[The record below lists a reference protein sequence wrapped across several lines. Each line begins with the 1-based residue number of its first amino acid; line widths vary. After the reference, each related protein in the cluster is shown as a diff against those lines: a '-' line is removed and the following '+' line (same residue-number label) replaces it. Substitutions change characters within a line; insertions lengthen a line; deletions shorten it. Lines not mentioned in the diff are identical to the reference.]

1 MEEQPEVT
9 TVNAIP
15 AKLVAELRAKTGAGM
30 MDCKKALEEA
40 GGDLAKAEEILRVK
54 FAGKAHK
61 RAGRAAGEGLIESY
75 VHFNGK
81 VGVLVELNCETDF
94 VARTDEFRQLA
105 KDVALQIASTRP
117 AAVRIEDLPAEVVD
131 RERRIY
137 EAQVVEEKK
146 PEHIRGK
153 IVEGMLK
160 KFYQENVLLE
170 QAFIKDE
177 KQTIGDLVR
186 AYAAK
191 TGEKVEVRRFARFEL
206 GGN

>member
-1 MEEQPEVT
+1 MT
-9 TVNAIP
+9 TVKEIP

-30 MDCKKALEEA
+30 MDCKKALQEA

-54 FAGKAHK
+54 YAGKAEK
-61 RAGRAAGEGLIESY
+61 RAARSASEGLIESY

-94 VARTDEFRQLA
+94 VARTDDFRQLA
-105 KDVALQIASTRP
+105 KDVALQIASARP
-117 AAVRIEDLPAEVVD
+117 VAVHIEELPTDVVE

-137 EAQVVEEKK
+137 EAQVAEQKK
-146 PEHIRGK
+146 PENIRPK

-160 KFYQENVLLE
+160 KFYEENVLLE
-170 QAFIKDE
+170 QKFIKDD

-186 AYAAK
+186 AFAAK
-191 TGEKVEVRRFARFEL
+191 TGEKVDVRRFARFEL
-206 GGN
+206 GGA

>member
-1 MEEQPEVT
+1 VT
-9 TVNAIP
+9 TVKEIP

-54 FAGKAHK
+54 YAGKAEK
-61 RAGRAAGEGLIESY
+61 RATRSASEGLIESY

-94 VARTDEFRQLA
+94 VARTDDFRQLA
-105 KDVALQIASTRP
+105 KDVALQIASAKP
-117 AAVRIEDLPAEVVD
+117 VAVRVEELPTDVVE

-137 EAQVVEEKK
+137 EAQVVEQKK
-146 PEHIRGK
+146 PENIRPK

-160 KFYQENVLLE
+160 KFYEENVLLE
-170 QAFIKDE
+170 QKFIKDD
-177 KQTIGDLVR
+177 KQTIGDLVS
-186 AYAAK
+186 AFAAK
-191 TGEKVEVRRFARFEL
+191 TGEKVDVRRFARFEL
-206 GGN
+206 GGA